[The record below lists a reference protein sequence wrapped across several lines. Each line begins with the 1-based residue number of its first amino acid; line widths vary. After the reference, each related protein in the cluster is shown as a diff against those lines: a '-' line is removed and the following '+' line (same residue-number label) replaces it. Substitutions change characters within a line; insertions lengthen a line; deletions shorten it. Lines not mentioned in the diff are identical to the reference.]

1 MKHFLL
7 LFLLLFSL
15 SAFAGNAVLLTSL
28 ELKSKHERYLE
39 NKFQKYLKYSG
50 LNLVI
55 HHQVDPVKLLEVIRD
70 EETEAII
77 WVSHAAKEKEQVP
90 GRSAPAVIMDIHGND
105 VKNFF
110 SSIPSRIKFLGIV
123 GCQAE
128 EIFNGFRER
137 GHYVTNPDLEIMSF
151 RKKVSMQGGIKKVSK
166 RLAYLLKNP
175 KPETPVMDQEMV
187 EFTLS
192 RTDLDSA
199 TTQSSWVEFGDKVLG
214 VFKNDESGPV
224 YGQIPRAIFEKMDN
238 KNIKHNRL
246 HHADQ
251 KDESFGRLEISS
263 SEADTWWK
271 LFELRGKPLG
281 GKHQHL
287 YQFRK

>member
-1 MKHFLL
+1 MNFLSL
-7 LFLLLFSL
+7 ILFALFSL
-15 SAFAGNAVLLTSL
+15 STFAGNAVLLTSL
-28 ELKSKHERYLE
+28 ELKSKHVNYLE
-39 NKFQKYLKYSG
+39 NKFQKYLKNSG
-50 LNLVI
+50 LNLVV
-55 HHQVDPVKLLEVIRD
+55 HHQVDPIKLSEVIKD
-70 EETEAII
+70 PETEAII

-90 GRSAPAVIMDIHGND
+90 GRSAPAVIMDIQGND

-110 SSIPSRIKFLGIV
+110 SSIPLNIKFLGIV

-137 GHYVTNPDLEIMSF
+137 GNYSHNPNLEIMSF

-175 KPETPVMDQEMV
+175 SPETQVDAQEMV
-187 EFTLS
+187 EFSLS
-192 RTDLDSA
+192 RSDFDTV

-214 VFKNDESGPV
+214 VFREDEMGPIL
-224 YGQIPRAIFEKMDN
+224 GEMPRVIYEAMEN

-246 HHADQ
+246 HLADQ
-251 KDESFGRLEISS
+251 KDESFDRLEITSY
-263 SEADTWWK
+263 EPETWWK

-281 GKHQHL
+281 GKNQHL

>member
-1 MKHFLL
+1 MKILILL
-7 LFLLLFSL
+7 LAAICSL

-39 NKFQKYLKYSG
+39 GKFNKYLKNSG

-55 HHQVDPVKLLEVIRD
+55 HHQVDPIKLSEVLND
-70 EETEAII
+70 PETEAVI

-110 SSIPSRIKFLGIV
+110 STIPSRIKFLGIV

-137 GHYVTNPDLEIMSF
+137 GHFVTNPDLEIMSF
-151 RKKVSMQGGIKKVSK
+151 RKKVSMQGGIKKVAK
-166 RLAYLLKNP
+166 RLAQILKSP
-175 KPETPVMDQEMV
+175 KPETPVLEQEMI

-192 RTDLDSA
+192 RSDFDTV

-214 VFKNDESGPV
+214 IFKGDEMGTI
-224 YGQIPRAIFEKMDN
+224 YGQIPRAIYEQMEN
-238 KNIKHNRL
+238 RNIKHNRL
-246 HHADQ
+246 HHLEQ
-251 KDESFGRLEISS
+251 KDESFGRLEVSS

-281 GKHQHL
+281 GKNQHL